1 MQINQTN
8 NYSTNF
14 KALKVATTQNTV
26 GKVVTNIDLYQLEKS
41 DKKFLSSLKKKIDIK
56 KLFPKLDTLALDRWQ
71 HLFEY
76 CINTFVDS
84 FDDVNTTY
92 LAVKGNKPCGILTY
106 TDKGSEYYLDGICS
120 IPIEVNK
127 KENFVG
133 QTLFLQF
140 FKDFQHNNIKK
151 ATLSAV
157 NDGPFNVVDK
167 YKKLGFVKD
176 MTTYPYSKMACNK
189 YKVKDQIGNL
199 SEVIKYSE
207 VNPEKVNLADILD

>member
-1 MQINQTN
+1 MQINQSN
-8 NYSTNF
+8 NYLTNF
-14 KALKVATTQNTV
+14 KAFKVATTQNTV

-41 DKKFLSSLKKKIDIK
+41 DKKFLSSLKTKIDIK

-189 YKVKDQIGNL
+189 YKVKEQIGNL